1 MRPILLAAASALLT
15 LSLLGTGLASEP
27 TLQGHLDYNAH
38 RQQLEAIAKSHLV
51 ELKSLAKTHGGRD
64 VWLLTIGTGKRD
76 EKPAILIMGSVHA
89 PHLVGGELAVQLARR
104 LVEKAGVEKSVREML
119 QRYTFYVIPRPSPD
133 ASEAFFER
141 PFRERTRNARP
152 IDDDGDGRVD
162 EDPPEDLN
170 GDGLITMLRVED
182 AAGAYLTHPT
192 DGRVVIK
199 AEPKENQRGR
209 YSLYVEGRDRDH
221 DEQIAEDPPGGVA
234 LDRNFT
240 FRYPYYE
247 PGAGPNQV
255 SEAETRA
262 VADFAF
268 GHPNIALVLTF
279 TPEDNLV
286 DPWKPDL
293 ASESQRVKTNLL
305 SADSP
310 YFNRVAE
317 EYRKLLGI
325 EGTREAPEGAGAFH
339 QWAYF
344 HFGRWSFACRGWWIP
359 QVKAEPDTAKKD
371 KSEVKQGAE
380 ELNALRWFAQ
390 QKIDGFVDWKPISHP
405 DFSGRSVEVGGFR
418 PFVTLN
424 PPAAQLE
431 PLANTHWR
439 LLEQLVAWMPRLTID
454 SAKAEPLGGNVWRV
468 SAVVVNRGMLPT
480 MSEMGR
486 ITGQPHPL
494 QIQLV
499 MPKDVSLATGYTR
512 VQLKPLAGEGGRVE
526 QTWLVLGSKAAVE
539 TLQVRVWSPSV
550 GDETRAVVPT
560 P

>member
-15 LSLLGTGLASEP
+15 LSLLGLGLAAEP
-27 TLQGHLDYNAH
+27 ALQGYLDYNAH
-38 RQQLEAIAKSHLV
+38 RQKLEAIAKSPLA
-51 ELKSLAKTHGGRD
+51 ELKSLARTHGGRD

-76 EKPAILIMGSVHA
+76 EKPAILILGSVHA

-104 LVEKAGVEKSVREML
+104 LVEKAGAEKAVRETL

-247 PGAGPNQV
+247 PGAGPNQI

-286 DPWKPDL
+286 DPWKPDS

-317 EYRKLLGI
+317 GYRKLLGI

-344 HFGRWSFACRGWWIP
+344 HFGRWSFAGRGWWIP

-371 KSEVKQGAE
+371 KSEVKQGVE

-405 DFSGRSVEVGGFR
+405 DFPGRNVEVGGFR

-424 PPAAQLE
+424 PPATQLE

-439 LLEQLVAWMPRLTID
+439 LLEQLVAWMPQLKID

-499 MPKDVSLATGYTR
+499 MPKDVSLATGYAR

-539 TLQVRVWSPSV
+539 TLQVRAWSPSV